1 MLEIKGVWVK
11 YGPIAAVRD
20 LSMTIGKGDFV
31 TVLGSNGAGKSST
44 INAISGMVSVCE
56 GNICYKGDNI
66 TGRKP
71 GKIAALGI
79 IQIPEGRK
87 LFPLLT
93 VEENLNVGAYL
104 CKDKIRVRKEKEKSL
119 EFFPILKEKLHEKA
133 RSLSG
138 GQQQMVAIA
147 RGLMACPEILMF
159 DEPSL
164 GLSPIIRQQLAQK
177 ITEIHRDG
185 TTIILVEQ
193 NARLGLM
200 IASYGYVLENGEL
213 SMQGPTGDLMR
224 DENVKKAYLGV

>member
-1 MLEIKGVWVK
+1 MLKIKNIWVK
-11 YGPIAAVRD
+11 YGAIAAVRD
-20 LSMTIGKGDFV
+20 LSMTIGQGDFV

-44 INAISGMVSVCE
+44 INAISG
-56 GNICYKGDNI
+56 
-66 TGRKP
+66 
-71 GKIAALGI
+71 
-79 IQIPEGRK
+79 
-87 LFPLLT
+87 
-93 VEENLNVGAYL
+93 
-104 CKDKIRVRKEKEKSL
+104 RVRKEKEKSL

-177 ITEIHRDG
+177 IREIHQEG

-213 SMQGPTGDLMR
+213 SMQGRTDDLMR